1 MQMTNVII
9 NFRRHLKR
17 RNYSAHTIKYY
28 LNILKQFVIW
38 LDVPLEQTTDKKID
52 AYIDCLHAKRMQP
65 ASINCYLAV
74 VRSFYAYLK
83 FEEEIKLTNP
93 VKTGTR
99 LRVAKP
105 LPRALR
111 EDQIDRFF
119 NVIKSKRDWAMFRL
133 MLRCGLRVEEVADLT
148 LGAIDLKQRR
158 LMVLNGKGS
167 KDRVVYMSDDA
178 AEALDAYLKLRRHSR
193 MKKVFLV
200 EKGDYKGKPI
210 SVRGIQKR
218 IEYYAKKTR
227 ISICCHRL
235 RHSMAT
241 QLLNAGA
248 EVETIQDLLG
258 HNWITTTQ
266 RYCTVSNVKVQ
277 RDYFKAMRMILNRSA
292 NKKILPTQLSQAIEG
307 GKSKYAN
314 HPEQMLDDL
323 KQLHMPTMRGCYQQ
337 IADCARSE
345 SHAMMRSS
353 SMTSDTCSKAVSRC
367 KCSLHCWPIDTNA
380 VV

>member
-17 RNYSAHTIKYY
+17 RNYSAHTVKYY

-52 AYIDCLHAKRMQP
+52 AYIDYLHAKRMQP

-74 VRSFYAYLK
+74 VRIFYAYLK
-83 FEEEIKLTNP
+83 LEEEIRLINP

-99 LRVAKP
+99 LRVPKP

-111 EDQIDRFF
+111 EDQIERLFV
-119 NVIKSKRDWAMFRL
+119 VIKSKRDWAMFRL

-148 LGAIDLKQRR
+148 LNAIDLKQRR

-167 KDRVVYMSDDA
+167 KDRVVYISDDA
-178 AEALDAYLKLRRHSR
+178 AAALDAYLKLRRHSR

-218 IEYYAKKTR
+218 IEYYAKKSG
-227 ISICCHRL
+227 IAVCCHRL
-235 RHSMAT
+235 RHTMAT
-241 QLLNAGA
+241 DLLNAEA

-266 RYCTVSNVKVQ
+266 RYCKVSNVKVK
-277 RDYFKAMRMILNRSA
+277 RDYFKAMQVILS
-292 NKKILPTQLSQAIEG
+292 
-307 GKSKYAN
+307 
-314 HPEQMLDDL
+314 
-323 KQLHMPTMRGCYQQ
+323 
-337 IADCARSE
+337 RSE
-345 SHAMMRSS
+345 NEKIQHPQISG
-353 SMTSDTCSKAVSRC
+353 TIGVPTNTESR
-367 KCSLHCWPIDTNA
+367 
-380 VV
+380 

>member
-17 RNYSAHTIKYY
+17 RNYSAHTVKYY

-38 LDVPLEQTTDKKID
+38 LDVALEQTTDKKID
-52 AYIDCLHAKRMQP
+52 AYIDYLHAKRMQP
-65 ASINCYLAV
+65 ASINCYVAIIRV
-74 VRSFYAYLK
+74 FYAYLK
-83 FEEEIKLTNP
+83 YEEEIKLTNP

-119 NVIKSKRDWAMFRL
+119 DVIKSKRDWAMFRL
-133 MLRCGLRVEEVADLT
+133 MLRCGLRVEEVANLT

-167 KDRVVYMSDDA
+167 KDRVVYISEDA
-178 AEALDAYLKLRRHSR
+178 ADALNAYLKMRRYSR

-200 EKGDYKGKPI
+200 DKGDYKGKPI

-218 IEYYAKKTR
+218 IEYYARKAG
-227 ISICCHRL
+227 INVCCHRL
-235 RHSMAT
+235 RHTMAT
-241 QLLNAGA
+241 QLLNADA

-266 RYCTVSNVKVQ
+266 RYCKVSNVKVQ
-277 RDYFKAMRMILNRSA
+277 RDYFKAMDLILNRNA
-292 NKKILPTQLSQAIEG
+292 NSTIDQ
-307 GKSKYAN
+307 
-314 HPEQMLDDL
+314 DL
-323 KQLHMPTMRGCYQQ
+323 NP
-337 IADCARSE
+337 D
-345 SHAMMRSS
+345 
-353 SMTSDTCSKAVSRC
+353 
-367 KCSLHCWPIDTNA
+367 
-380 VV
+380 